1 MALVRVQSQA
11 WQDQSQMPAKLLLFT
26 FFEQTEQEGRVG
38 LQLPY
43 TPARDLFERIGGS
56 HACGCICLKQAMHQ
70 SGDELRVAAHCLQRG
85 ELGVAVRMTTA

>member
-1 MALVRVQSQA
+1 
-11 WQDQSQMPAKLLLFT
+11 MPAKLLLFT

-56 HACGCICLKQAMHQ
+56 HACGCICVKQAMHQ
-70 SGDELRVAAHCLQRG
+70 SGDELRIVKHHRHDLGDVADSTSIAFAQKRIQWASLS
-85 ELGVAVRMTTA
+85 A